1 MRIRSFWQTAMASIS
16 LTTIATLAGAP
27 TDAANARHL
36 VTGSQNTERTNKLT
50 SEIRW
55 HRSVYQ
61 AQEDA
66 RREGKLVFWVNML
79 GTLSGAT

>member
-1 MRIRSFWQTAMASIS
+1 MRKPSSGRLA
-16 LTTIATLAGAP
+16 TIAALLAAFSSSALIQA
-27 TDAANARHL
+27 DARQL
-36 VTGSQNTERTNKLT
+36 ITGSQNTERTNKLT

-55 HRSVYQ
+55 HRSIGQ

-66 RREGKLVFWVNML
+66 RRENKLVFWVNML

>member
-1 MRIRSFWQTAMASIS
+1 MRKRSPGQLATVVVLLAAFSSTALLQA
-16 LTTIATLAGAP
+16 
-27 TDAANARHL
+27 DARQL

-50 SEIRW
+50 GEIRW
-55 HRSVYQ
+55 HRSVGQ

-66 RREGKLVFWVNML
+66 RRENKLVFWVNML

>member
-1 MRIRSFWQTAMASIS
+1 MREVFSNRAQVAALLLS
-16 LTTIATLAGAP
+16 TLALFATSPTEAAP
-27 TDAANARHL
+27 AKHL
-36 VTGSQNTERTNKLT
+36 ITGSQNTERTNKLT

-55 HRSVYQ
+55 HRSVSQ

>member
-1 MRIRSFWQTAMASIS
+1 MRKRWFGRTTAVAI
-16 LTTIATLAGAP
+16 LLAAFGSTVTEPAE
-27 TDAANARHL
+27 ARQMI
-36 VTGSQNTERTNKLT
+36 TGSQNTERTNRLT
-50 SEIRW
+50 GEIKW
-55 HRSVYQ
+55 HRSVAQ

>member
-1 MRIRSFWQTAMASIS
+1 MRIRSPGHLATVVALLAAFSASA
-16 LTTIATLAGAP
+16 LLQA
-27 TDAANARHL
+27 DARQL

-50 SEIRW
+50 GEIRW
-55 HRSVYQ
+55 HRSVGQ

-66 RREGKLVFWVNML
+66 RRENKLVFWVNML

>member
-1 MRIRSFWQTAMASIS
+1 MRKQSPGHLATVVALLAAFSSTALLQA
-16 LTTIATLAGAP
+16 
-27 TDAANARHL
+27 DARQL

-50 SEIRW
+50 GEIRW
-55 HRSVYQ
+55 HRSVGQ

-66 RREGKLVFWVNML
+66 RRENKLVFWVNML